1 MFQYETLHLPVNS
14 ALIHAK
20 FFFVFIILLIGVIF
34 CVNNRFSF
42 LSDRILILL
51 AILFIFYSDNIYLNR
66 PFDINIY
73 SNMTMWIFVYFS
85 FLGLFNHNYIT
96 IDRRDKFVVSYVF
109 LFAFL
114 FLINYLIVVNNGR
127 QWAFIESYFLLTI
140 FPFVILLENSRMKSF
155 LVLMI
160 SVCIILAAKR
170 TGIIALLLCLLF
182 YFNDIFKGSFQKK
195 MYVIL
200 ILCIILPVVYYL
212 SRFFLETEITHIVDR
227 FANISEDKGSGRVD
241 MYNSIFYKIIN
252 TDDIWVFMF
261 GNGYNSV
268 RLIANGY
275 SAHNDFLEV
284 FYDYGLFGF
293 ILYLSF
299 IISLIMKIFKKGVS
313 YKLKYAMTLS
323 LALFVLFS
331 SFSHM
336 ILNTTSITCLC
347 AFWSYYS
354 AALMDDNIGEYEI

>member
-1 MFQYETLHLPVNS
+1 MFQCETLHLPVNP
-14 ALIHAK
+14 ALIQIK
-20 FFFVFIILLIGVIF
+20 FFFVFIILSIGVIF
-34 CVNNRFSF
+34 CVNNRFIF
-42 LSDRILILL
+42 LSDKILVLL
-51 AILFIFYSDNIYLNR
+51 AILFLFYSDNVYLNR

-85 FLGLFNHNYIT
+85 FLGLFNLNYVT
-96 IDRRDKFVVSYVF
+96 IDLRDKFVIFYVF
-109 LFAFL
+109 LFASL
-114 FLINYLIVVNNGR
+114 FLVNYLIVINNGR

-140 FPFVILLENSRMKSF
+140 FPFVILLENNRMKSF
-155 LVLMI
+155 LVFLI
-160 SVCIILAAKR
+160 SICILLAAKR

-182 YFNDIFKGSFQKK
+182 YFNDIFKGNFQKK

-200 ILCIILPVVYYL
+200 VLCVFLPVVYYL
-212 SRFFLETEITHIVDR
+212 SRFFFETEITHIIDR
-227 FANISEDKGSGRVD
+227 FENISEDKGSGRVD
-241 MYNSIFYKIIN
+241 MYISIFYKIMN
-252 TDDIWVFMF
+252 TDDLWVFMF

-268 RLIANGY
+268 RLIANGF

-299 IISLIMKIFKKGVS
+299 IISLIMKIFKNGVS

-323 LALFVLFS
+323 VALFVVFS

-336 ILNTTSITCLC
+336 ILNTTSIICLC
-347 AFWSYYS
+347 AFWSYFG
-354 AALMDDNIGEYEI
+354 AALMDDNISEHEI